1 VAEDLRAFLHDFTHE
16 GSFLDRYPYYAAV
29 LAQVDP
35 VADPSIELMAVSLG
49 SASSHGRG
57 PRYYLHVNVEQ
68 VAKQP
73 QFLRGVLLHEVHH
86 VVFGH
91 LTHPKF
97 FDVEHPDLMEL
108 AQEMSANEFIEELL
122 PDPITWKQFE
132 AWGVR
137 SHQSTIER
145 YRKLVATRASG
156 KPVPHLRDL
165 RFVDAHTWR
174 PGEHGAPPPPGG
186 IDETQRLLE
195 RAKESAPTP
204 EVLQRAPKSGQLAG
218 TTPGRLLEELVGAA
232 APPQQ
237 YVDWRTALRMFVA
250 RTRAPVHTWARPNR
264 RFPDRLGEVPGRTY
278 SPRVIVR
285 PHLMVVIDT
294 SMSMSARELHEIARH
309 LAPMSEHARL
319 TIAECDVEI
328 TKVAAFDGTLPAV
341 KGRGGTD
348 LRPPFERAFLRTHG
362 VDGVVVFTDG
372 QGPVPDAPPVV
383 PTLWVL
389 TKPLAFECPWGTR
402 AKLDFSKPS
411 A

>member
-1 VAEDLRAFLHDFTHE
+1 MAEDLRGFLDDFTRE
-16 GSFLDRYPYYAAV
+16 ASFLERYPYYVSV
-29 LAQVDP
+29 LAQMDP
-35 VADPSIELMAVSLG
+35 VADPSIEVMAVSL
-49 SASSHGRG
+49 ASRRDG
-57 PRYYLHVNVEQ
+57 PRYYLHVNVDQ
-68 VAKQP
+68 MAKEP

-86 VVFGH
+86 VVLGH

-97 FDVEHPDLMEL
+97 FDAEHPDLMEL

-137 SHQSTIER
+137 GHQSTLER
-145 YRKLVATRASG
+145 YRKLAATRASG

-165 RFVDAHTWR
+165 RFVDAHTWQ

-186 IDETQRLLE
+186 IEETQRILE
-195 RAKESAPTP
+195 RAKEAGPTP
-204 EVLQRAPKSGQLAG
+204 EVLANAPKSGQIAG
-218 TTPGRLLEELVGAA
+218 TTPGRLLEELTGVAG
-232 APPQQ
+232 PPQQ
-237 YVDWRTALRMFVA
+237 FVDWRTALRMFVA

-264 RFPDRLGEVPGRTY
+264 RFPGRVGEVPGRTY

-285 PHLMVVIDT
+285 PHLMVVLDT
-294 SMSMSARELHEIARH
+294 SMSMSSRELHEIARH

-319 TIAECDVEI
+319 TIAQVDVEI
-328 TKVAAFDGTLPAV
+328 ANVAPFDGTLPNV

-348 LRPPFERAFLRTHG
+348 LRPPFERAFLRGHG

-372 QGPVPDAPPVV
+372 QGPLPEAPPDV

-389 TKPLAFECPWGTR
+389 TKPLAFACPWGTR
-402 AKLDFSKPS
+402 AKLDFTRRS